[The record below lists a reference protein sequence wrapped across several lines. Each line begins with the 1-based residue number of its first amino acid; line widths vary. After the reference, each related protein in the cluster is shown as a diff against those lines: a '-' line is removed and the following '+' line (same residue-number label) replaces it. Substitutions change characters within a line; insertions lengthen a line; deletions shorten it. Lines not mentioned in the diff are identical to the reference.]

1 MSDNPLRVLYDSKED
16 INRRISVA
24 KNLLLNNQINLDT
37 IIIWLTNLICTNEY
51 IENNSDLWV
60 FLYDCVNNIDDNDK
74 VYTFTFRPEKTLLK
88 SFESERCRDVTLK
101 ALILI

>member
-51 IENNSDLWV
+51 IENN
-60 FLYDCVNNIDDNDK
+60 YDV
-74 VYTFTFRPEKTLLK
+74 
-88 SFESERCRDVTLK
+88 
-101 ALILI
+101 